1 MISAII
7 YLEGLSPAC
16 YIMSVVTYLEGPV
29 PCYTRAAV
37 IYLEG
42 LFLCHIM
49 PAVIYL
55 EGLVPARSRAL
66 RAILL
71 WRPDSSTARAII
83 RLPRYIMFV
92 PCAVPIL
99 YCMYTYNRVKTSK
112 SIFSKVYCTAS
123 QTNIFSGEDM

>member
-1 MISAII
+1 M
-7 YLEGLSPAC
+7 
-16 YIMSVVTYLEGPV
+16 MSVVTYLDEPISCCMRLAFICLEGLV
-29 PCYTRAAV
+29 PCYM
-37 IYLEG
+37 
-42 LFLCHIM
+42 M

-55 EGLVPARSRAL
+55 EGLVPARRRAL

-99 YCMYTYNRVKTSK
+99 YVYIQQGKNFQKYFLK
-112 SIFSKVYCTAS
+112 SI
-123 QTNIFSGEDM
+123 